1 MYKNCKEK
9 GIDVEKVLVVP
20 EILEENDLT
29 AECTVRMNENDEK
42 CVDVLKEV
50 IKKEMDD
57 I

>member
-1 MYKNCKEK
+1 M
-9 GIDVEKVLVVP
+9 LVVP
-20 EILEENDLT
+20 EILEEHDLT

-50 IKKEMDD
+50 IKKEISD